1 MSRAGTSVASKE
13 IPRPVRVVFPV
24 QVAFSGADFEI
35 SEFTVNL
42 SVGGI
47 FLPTEN
53 VIPSATSGTLT
64 FRISQW
70 DQPFTVKAEVVWVAT
85 PTEEQPAGVGL
96 QFIDLTNTDRKRL
109 QRLVDGI
116 RDGSVAQA
124 IRRSI
129 REESTDLLKE
139 LRRRPMDQ
147 KVIFALSAA
156 GEEIDALI
164 RDGVPAVVIRL
175 LQNPRLN
182 DFHVKKILRNPRMN
196 TRVLIDVRREVRW
209 MKDEENRYLFCVH
222 PHAPL
227 QEALNLLSRMS
238 AARLK
243 AIQANSAIKQQ
254 IRSKAG
260 LLLSQRGRS

>member
-1 MSRAGTSVASKE
+1 MSRASRRVVSNE

-24 QVAFSGADFEI
+24 RVSFSGAAFEI
-35 SEFTVNL
+35 SEFTANL

-47 FLPTEN
+47 FLPTRNE
-53 VIPSATSGTLT
+53 IPPSTTGTLT

-70 DQPFTVKAEVVWVAT
+70 DEPFTVRAEVVWVAR
-85 PTEEQPAGVGL
+85 PTEKQPAGLGL
-96 QFIDLTNTDRKRL
+96 QFIDLTDRDNKRL

-129 REESTDLLKE
+129 REESKDMLKE

-175 LQNPRLN
+175 LQNPRVGAN
-182 DFHVKKILRNPRMN
+182 HVKKVLRDPRMN
-196 TRVLIDVRREVRW
+196 TRVLIEVGREPKW
-209 MKDEENRYLFCVH
+209 MQDEESRYLFCVH
-222 PHAPL
+222 PNAPL
-227 QEALNLLSRMS
+227 QEALNVLDQISP
-238 AARLK
+238 ARLK
-243 AIQANSAIKQQ
+243 AIQANGMVKQQ
-254 IRSKAG
+254 LRSKAG
-260 LLLSQRGRS
+260 LLLSQRRRS